1 MALSRASNTKQ
12 LSQLLSYNV
21 CSCQQFS
28 SKPSPEQQSSN
39 KLEEFK
45 SKVEQGPELGDF
57 IAGVVP
63 RDLHSDY
70 QVRRLFQC
78 QAF

>member
-1 MALSRASNTKQ
+1 MALSRVSNSKQ

-21 CSCQQFS
+21 CCCQQFS
-28 SKPSPEQQSSN
+28 SKPSPSEHQPTN

-70 QVRRLFQC
+70 QVGRL
-78 QAF
+78 